1 MTGLNPNSLPL
12 TRLTGLGLILAALAL
27 FLPALGNHD
36 WWYPDEP
43 DVALPVIEM
52 ASRGDWVV
60 PTQNGTPWLDY
71 PPLAY
76 WPSLAISHAWGEV
89 TPWTTRLPMLLA
101 FCVILM
107 STLFIARELAYPSTA
122 FMSGVILLGTPVLWL
137 NATQVQVD
145 IGFAAAQT
153 FGFAAYLR
161 GNRLG
166 GVAGWGWRALGF
178 AGFGVA
184 ILGKGPLGILLP
196 GLVLTCWHC
205 WNREWSRVLSLGPLA
220 LVSLLVAAPW
230 YYSLMQRLGP
240 DFVLNEL
247 YLQNFDRFQAANRG
261 HGGKG
266 FHYYI
271 KSLLV
276 DFLPWSFLVVPALW
290 HGFKHRKNEK
300 SWRLLAA
307 WILAPFIF
315 FTLASTKR
323 NVYLLPIYPPLAI
336 LVAGWLGSSLSV
348 AHARY
353 QKQVALGWSGL
364 LTIVGGLFL
373 IAGIIW
379 PALIVQFSPGRLS
392 LNLLGAFRPGLL
404 VIGPALLVF
413 GSSAFLAAKR
423 TSPWTWPL
431 LSAAGALGW
440 SISMLLV
447 LPVIDQQRSYA
458 PASRWLVERVNPSQV
473 IGYYW
478 PGREAS
484 KRPAWLCH
492 LDGRKFIF
500 FDSAVTARLWLAADT
515 NRIALTTP
523 ALVSELN
530 PISVEAQWTISST
543 DWAVVSSEAS
553 SEPSPI
559 PRQR

>member
-1 MTGLNPNSLPL
+1 MTDLNPNSIPL
-12 TRLTGLGLILAALAL
+12 TRITYVGLVLIALAL

-43 DVALPVIEM
+43 DVALPIIEM

-60 PTQNGTPWLDY
+60 PTQNGKPWLDY

-76 WPSLAISHAWGEV
+76 WPSLVISHLWGEV
-89 TPWTTRLPMLLA
+89 NPWTTRLPMLLS
-101 FCVILM
+101 FCVLLI
-107 STLFIARELAYPSTA
+107 STLFVANELGHSSTA
-122 FMSGVILLGTPVLWL
+122 FMSGVVLLGTPVLWL
-137 NATQVQVD
+137 NATQLQVD
-145 IGFAAAQT
+145 IGFAAAQA

-161 GNRLG
+161 GHRLG
-166 GVAGWGWRALGF
+166 GLAGWGWRALGF
-178 AGFGVA
+178 AGFGMA
-184 ILGKGPLGILLP
+184 ILGKGPLGVLLP

-230 YYSLMQRLGP
+230 YYFLMQRLGA

-247 YLQNFDRFQAANRG
+247 YLQNFDRFQSANRG

-266 FHYYI
+266 IHYYI

-276 DFLPWSFLVVPALW
+276 DFLPWSFLVAPALW
-290 HGFKHRKNEK
+290 HGFKQRRNEK
-300 SWRLLAA
+300 SWRLLAV

-323 NVYLLPIYPPLAI
+323 NVYLLPIYPPLAM

-353 QKQVALGWSGL
+353 QRQVALGWTGL
-364 LTIVGGLFL
+364 LTVIGGLFL

-379 PALIVQFSPGRLS
+379 PTVIVHFSPGRLS
-392 LNLLGAFRPGLL
+392 LDLLRELRPALL
-404 VIGPALLVF
+404 VIGPALLMSG
-413 GSSAFLAAKR
+413 GSALLAAKR
-423 TSPWTWPL
+423 ASPWAWPL
-431 LSAAGALGW
+431 LSASGALLW
-440 SISMLLV
+440 SIAMSFV

-458 PASRWLVERVNPSQV
+458 PAARWLGARVKSDQL
-473 IGYYW
+473 IGYFW

-492 LDGRKFIF
+492 LDGRRLVFL
-500 FDSAVTARLWLAADT
+500 DSAVAARLWLAADS
-515 NRIALTTP
+515 NRLMLTTP
-523 ALVSELN
+523 SLLSELN
-530 PISVEAQWTISST
+530 PASLDAQWKISST
-543 DWAVVSSEAS
+543 DWAVVRGQAAGKSSLV
-553 SEPSPI
+553 PQ
-559 PRQR
+559 PR